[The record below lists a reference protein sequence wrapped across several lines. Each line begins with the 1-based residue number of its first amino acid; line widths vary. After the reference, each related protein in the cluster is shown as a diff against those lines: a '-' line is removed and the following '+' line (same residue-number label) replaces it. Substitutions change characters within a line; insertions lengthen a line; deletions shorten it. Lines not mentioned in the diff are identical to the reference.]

1 MTGLS
6 ALWLPILLSAVAV
19 FVVSSIIHMEHD
31 HKGNRGWPDLRA
43 ADGRPLRM
51 AVARVGQTYER

>member
-19 FVVSSIIHMEHD
+19 FIVSSIIRMEHD
-31 HKGNRGWPDLRA
+31 YKGNRGWPDLRA
-43 ADGRPLRM
+43 ADGRHLRVV
-51 AVARVGQTYER
+51 VAKVGQTYER